1 MSLSGYSL
9 IYQVEISLKD
19 SQKQFMG
26 VVYNSFMNTRVLLR
40 IWDDLLILAIYK
52 MDYQHFWNI

>member
-1 MSLSGYSL
+1 MSLSGYLL

-52 MDYQHFWNI
+52 MDYQHF

>member
-19 SQKQFMG
+19 SQNQFMG

-52 MDYQHFWNI
+52 MDYQHF

>member
-9 IYQVEISLKD
+9 ICQVEISLKD

-52 MDYQHFWNI
+52 MDYQHF

>member
-9 IYQVEISLKD
+9 IYQVKISFKD

-52 MDYQHFWNI
+52 MDYQHF

>member
-9 IYQVEISLKD
+9 ICQVKISLKD

-52 MDYQHFWNI
+52 MDYQHF

>member
-52 MDYQHFWNI
+52 MDYQHF

>member
-26 VVYNSFMNTRVLLR
+26 VVYNSLMNTRVLLR

-52 MDYQHFWNI
+52 MDYQHF